1 MRHPAFHIRA
11 FGFMCL
17 LLVAASVGC
26 SGGETRMHHLLGVED
41 KDKTAIEVA
50 TTRQLQL
57 GYQISSVAAQDD
69 ALDFCHEMCT
79 RSAESC
85 GLSDDLC
92 AYSRAYP
99 DVGALVARCRV
110 SRERCKEHRRRVPRQ
125 CICDDF

>member
-1 MRHPAFHIRA
+1 MFVLLCFTLLAS
-11 FGFMCL
+11 CL
-17 LLVAASVGC
+17 GC
-26 SGGETRMHHLLGVED
+26 SGAEQQIHHLLGVED
-41 KDKTAIEVA
+41 QDKAAIQVA
-50 TTRQLQL
+50 TSRQLQL

-110 SRERCKEHRRRVPRQ
+110 SRERCKEHRRKVPRQ
-125 CICDDF
+125 CICDGF